1 LVQRAAQ
8 LSGQELPPFPALS
21 ASCVTVPPISRS
33 HFVRPRITPY
43 TIFSWYL
50 VWYTVS
56 VIGAALA
63 LFAVA
68 LTTAWRGPRSA
79 AFAAEAPVPA
89 AKPKAFCG
97 GA

>member
-1 LVQRAAQ
+1 MTL
-8 LSGQELPPFPALS
+8 
-21 ASCVTVPPISRS
+21 PPISRS
-33 HFVRPRITPY
+33 HGVRPRITPY

-68 LTTAWRGPRSA
+68 LTTALRGPRPA
-79 AFAAEAPVPA
+79 AFAAERPCLLPSRKRFA
-89 AKPKAFCG
+89 ASRRTG
-97 GA
+97 IVV